1 MFFSRNLERDL
12 GTFPF
17 INLLMDLKAS
27 AVLLNLWK
35 SSRVSLKSI
44 KKVQFLEALDVVEVL
59 LEVLYFFEF
68 LWLVASEKSESGSCL
83 EKDQHL
89 SVSFYYYN

>member
-1 MFFSRNLERDL
+1 MFFDRNFERDL

-17 INLLMDLKAS
+17 INLLIDLKAS

-44 KKVQFLEALDVVEVL
+44 KNVQFFEAINVVEVL
-59 LEVLYFFEF
+59 LEVLDFLEF
-68 LWLVASEKSESGSCL
+68 LGFVASKKSESGCCL
-83 EKDQHL
+83 EKNQHL
-89 SVSFYYYN
+89 YLSFLLL